1 MEIQKS
7 NSGAMF
13 TPEQVNLIK
22 SQIAPKATD
31 DELKLFLQLCRKTGL
46 DPFSRQI
53 YAIHRNTRDANGN
66 YVSKMSIQV
75 AIDGFRAI
83 AERSGD
89 YAGQDEP
96 VFETDDK
103 GNLVCCKI
111 TVFRFRG
118 DTRYPAAVGVAYW
131 DEYKQTDFKGNL
143 SPMWAKMPRIMLS
156 KCAEAL
162 ALRKAYPNEL
172 GGLYTTEEMQQ
183 ASKGPSEDEKEELIA
198 SLIDLDM
205 DDETRSKAMGTI
217 RACSDF
223 NQFLKIK
230 ERLESYRPVQEGEI
244 VEEKP
249 LEIADKMLRKLS
261 KTKPSPEVIKQINKK
276 LKEI

>member
-1 MEIQKS
+1 
-7 NSGAMF
+7 MF

-22 SQIAPKATD
+22 SQVAPKATD
-31 DELKLFLQLCRKTGL
+31 DELKLFLHQCSRTGL

-66 YVSKMSIQV
+66 YVAKMSIQV
-75 AIDGFRAI
+75 SIDGFRAI

-96 VFETDDK
+96 IFETDDK
-103 GNLVCCKI
+103 GNLVSCKI
-111 TVFRFRG
+111 TVFRFKN
-118 DTRYPAAVGVAYW
+118 DVRYPAAVGVAYW
-131 DEYKQTDFKGNL
+131 EEYKQTDFKGNL
-143 SPMWAKMPRIMLS
+143 SPMWAKMPRVMLS
-156 KCAEAL
+156 KVAESL
-162 ALRKAYPNEL
+162 ALRKAYPNDL
-172 GGLYTTEEMQQ
+172 SGLYTSEEMSQ
-183 ASKGPSEDEKEELIA
+183 AVKGPSEEEKDELVA
-198 SLIDLDM
+198 NLIDLDM
-205 DDETRSKAMGTI
+205 DDETRTKAVATI

-230 ERLESYRPVQEGEI
+230 ERLDKYKPIQVA
-244 VEEKP
+244 EETP
-249 LEIADKMLRKLS
+249 LDIADKMLRGLS